1 MNQMALSEG
10 WQNHDPGFAGITK
23 MAERE
28 LAAFFN
34 AVRKL
39 FGAKQAELAAKDWLQ
54 ELETTSALPVATR
67 EWRLITIHAARRLA
81 SRLNVSFQRD

>member
-1 MNQMALSEG
+1 MNQMALSEC
-10 WQNHDPGFAGITK
+10 WENHDPGIADVAK

-39 FGAKQAELAAKDWLQ
+39 FGATQAELAANDWLQ
-54 ELETTSALPVATR
+54 ELEATDTLPVATR
-67 EWRLITIHAARRLA
+67 EWRSITIHAARRLA
-81 SRLNVSFQRD
+81 ARINGSFQRD